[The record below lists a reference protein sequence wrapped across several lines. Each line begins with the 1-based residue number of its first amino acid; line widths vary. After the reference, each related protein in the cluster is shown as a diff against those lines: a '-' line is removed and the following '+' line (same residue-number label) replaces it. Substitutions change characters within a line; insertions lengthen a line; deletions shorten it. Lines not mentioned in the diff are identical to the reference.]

1 MTYRGLH
8 DRKGEVFA
16 YLSGNRLYTL
26 DDEYTGRLEGD
37 YIVDLAGKR
46 IWRVYDDGVYSL
58 DSLRPVGYFG
68 EAMPDDLWNE

>member
-1 MTYRGLH
+1 MAYRGLY

-26 DDEYTGRLEGD
+26 DDELTGRLEGE
-37 YIVDLAGKR
+37 YVVDLAGNR

-58 DSLRPVGYFG
+58 DSMEPVGYFG
-68 EAMPDDLWNE
+68 ESKQNDYGN